1 MLICH
6 QKNQLKILTD
16 ILSYFAHPNI
26 VIFISGDY
34 QVFEQSLMAYFMS
47 ETKEVT
53 LKMSYKKKKKRNKI
67 RKRSH
72 RIFLK
77 KVLPPSYRFYV
88 QEFSND
94 AAKTV
99 LSLSFKS

>member
-1 MLICH
+1 MCIR
-6 QKNQLKILTD
+6 D
-16 ILSYFAHPNI
+16 SPNI

-53 LKMSYKKKKKRNKI
+53 LKMSYKKRKKEIKFAKDRTEY
-67 RKRSH
+67 
-72 RIFLK
+72 FLK

-94 AAKTV
+94 AAKIV
-99 LSLSFKS
+99 HHYHSNRDNIFERKNILERCV